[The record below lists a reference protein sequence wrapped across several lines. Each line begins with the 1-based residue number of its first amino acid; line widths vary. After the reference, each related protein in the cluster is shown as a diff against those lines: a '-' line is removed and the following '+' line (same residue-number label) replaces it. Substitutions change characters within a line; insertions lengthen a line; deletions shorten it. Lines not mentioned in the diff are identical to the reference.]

1 MGERQ
6 RGRGIS
12 SMGVDGN
19 KTLGGELGARDTK
32 VEIQNLLCNVIDQ
45 YHLKV
50 NYLQMKIIV

>member
-12 SMGVDGN
+12 SMGVDRN

-32 VEIQNLLCNVIDQ
+32 VEIQNLLRNVIDQ

-50 NYLQMKIIV
+50 NYLQMKITV